1 VKRLLRISSQ
11 LLFAKGIYLAKTKK
25 PEKVSVIKTLPV
37 VFLLVVLSSNKYTFS
52 CETLFFI
59 VLYYTLFSNYV
70 LTKFTTV
77 SLRCSVKKTFCFSL
91 FFPISQ
97 NSLFCSQ
104 VQSEKWSHL
113 LQHTKEKKSTKI
125 KSKTRDLFQL

>member
-25 PEKVSVIKTLPV
+25 TEKVSVIKTLPV

-77 SLRCSVKKTFCFSL
+77 SLRCSVKKNFFL
-91 FFPISQ
+91 FFVFSDIAK
-97 NSLFCSQ
+97 
-104 VQSEKWSHL
+104 QSFL
-113 LQHTKEKKSTKI
+113 LSSTIRKMVSPSPTHKRKKNPRK
-125 KSKTRDLFQL
+125 